1 MIGLMYS
8 YVFVAQQKNMFIF
21 SSPITTTALFFG
33 IRIALIAICAWYL
46 LHSTMRESILLLTSY
61 IMTFWVFLLLKKA
74 RLHDG
79 S

>member
-1 MIGLMYS
+1 MYS
-8 YVFVAQQKNMFIF
+8 YAFVTQQKNIFLF
-21 SSPITTTALFFG
+21 SSPITTTASFFV
-33 IRIALIAICAWYL
+33 IRLAILTICAWYL
-46 LHSTMRESILLLTSY
+46 LHSTMRDSILLLTSF